1 MDIETK
7 PHDPVAAIAS
17 LDEPN
22 RRRLYD
28 FVVGRHEPVGRDEA
42 AAEAGMSREL
52 AAFHL
57 DRLVAAGLLETEYKR
72 LGGRSGPGGGRP
84 AKLYRRS
91 GRDLSVSLPQRDYRR
106 AALLMAEAL
115 DELGGSDPAPSRAVA
130 DVARARGKADGL
142 EARRNAGPRA
152 SRRRLRSALVEL
164 LRHAGYAP
172 EVATESGRIGLRS
185 CPFDGLVTAHRDLT
199 CGMNVAWAEGVVDG
213 LGQAGLSARLDPADG
228 FCCVA
233 FDSAPAHRAAAD
245 APLD

>member
-1 MDIETK
+1 MEL
-7 PHDPVAAIAS
+7 PDPVAAIAS

-72 LGGRSGPGGGRP
+72 LGGAERPGCRP
-84 AKLYRRS
+84 AGQALSAIGSRSQRVVAAARLPAGRAPDGRGPRRARWLRPCPEPCRGRRRS
-91 GRDLSVSLPQRDYRR
+91 G
-106 AALLMAEAL
+106 
-115 DELGGSDPAPSRAVA
+115 
-130 DVARARGKADGL
+130 RGKADGL

-164 LRHAGYAP
+164 LRRAGYAP
-172 EVATESGRIGLRS
+172 EVTTESGRIGLRS
-185 CPFDGLVTAHRDLT
+185 CPFDGLVTTHRDLT
-199 CGMNVAWAEGVVDG
+199 CGMNVAWAEGVLDG
-213 LGQAGLSARLDPADG
+213 LGQAGLRARLDPADG

-233 FDSAPAHRAAAD
+233 FDSAPAHRATPD
-245 APLD
+245 ATHD